1 MEKQWKDDYHK
12 KEKKMKAQT
21 IGSTGLAG
29 SVGSQH
35 LMTRK
40 ILLVCGIISSV
51 LYIGTDILAAAIYKG
66 YSYTA
71 QQVSELSAIGAPTRP
86 FWIAMSS
93 IWTPFV
99 IAFAIGVWQS
109 ASLKRSLRV
118 TGVLLVAFAVVGTL
132 WVLFAPMHLRGTIGS
147 VAESDTDVMHIVFA
161 GVQVLVMVL
170 FIAFGSGAFG
180 RGFRFYS
187 IGTIVV
193 MLVFGAWAGTRV
205 SAIAAGQPTPWFGLI
220 ERVSVY
226 APILWMFVFAIV
238 LLRAAKGIEVN

>member
-1 MEKQWKDDYHK
+1 LKDDYYK

-21 IGSTGLAG
+21 IGSTGI
-29 SVGSQH
+29 VGAVGTHH
-35 LMTRK
+35 LLIRK
-40 ILLVCGIISSV
+40 ALLVCGIISSV
-51 LYIGTDILAAAIYKG
+51 LYIGADILAAAIYKG

-93 IWTPFV
+93 IWTPLV
-99 IAFAIGVWQS
+99 IAFATGVWQS
-109 ASLKRSLRV
+109 AGLKRSLRV
-118 TGVLLVAFAVVGTL
+118 TGALLVAFAIVGTL
-132 WVLFAPMHLRGTIGS
+132 WGLFAPMHLRGTIGS
-147 VAESDTDVMHIVFA
+147 VAESDTDIMHIVFA
-161 GVQVLVMVL
+161 GIQVLVMVL

-180 RGFRFYS
+180 WSFRIYS

-193 MLVFGAWAGTRV
+193 MLAFGAWAGTRV

-226 APILWMFVFAIV
+226 APILWMFVLALG
-238 LLRAAKGIEVN
+238 LLRTQSDRLRLEERE

>member
-1 MEKQWKDDYHK
+1 
-12 KEKKMKAQT
+12 MKAQT
-21 IGSTGLAG
+21 IGSTRLAE
-29 SVGSQH
+29 SVVSQH

-40 ILLVCGIISSV
+40 ILLVCGIISSL
-51 LYIGTDILAAAIYKG
+51 LYIGADILAAAIYKG

-71 QQVSELSAIGAPTRP
+71 QQVSELSAIGALTRP

-93 IWTPFV
+93 IWTPLV
-99 IAFAIGVWQS
+99 IAFALGVWQS
-109 ASLKRSLRV
+109 AGLKRSLRV

-147 VAESDTDVMHIVFA
+147 VAESNTDVLHIVFA

-180 RGFRFYS
+180 WRFRIYS
-187 IGTIVV
+187 IGTIVM

-205 SAIAAGQPTPWFGLI
+205 SAIAADQPTPWFGLI

-238 LLRAAKGIEVN
+238 LLHAAKGIE